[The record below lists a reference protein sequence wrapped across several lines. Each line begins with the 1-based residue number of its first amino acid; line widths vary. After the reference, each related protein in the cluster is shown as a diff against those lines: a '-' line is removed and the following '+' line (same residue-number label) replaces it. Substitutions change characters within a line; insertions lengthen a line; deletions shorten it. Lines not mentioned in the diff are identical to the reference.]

1 VASVG
6 IWTFGFES
14 FDSSWSSS
22 EIRDV
27 DRVFFVLMFSA
38 RLFSRLPSCPR
49 RPFAD
54 FILDL
59 IDDVS
64 SDSSIEDAFAGVLE
78 ADGLDCA

>member
-1 VASVG
+1 M
-6 IWTFGFES
+6 I
-14 FDSSWSSS
+14 DSSWSSS

-27 DRVFFVLMFSA
+27 DLVFFVLSFLRFSA
-38 RLFSRLPSCPR
+38 RLFRRLPSCPR

-64 SDSSIEDAFAGVLE
+64 SESSIEDAFAGVLE